1 MKRNER
7 VLEVLRQMIAV
18 DSETNTEKEIAME
31 KYLQKQLSHM
41 PGVTGGMIHIPD
53 DAHDRSVVYGLISG
67 SSKDTV
73 IFMNHHDVVGI
84 EPYGSMQSHAFVPD
98 ELLQDLLKTEKNEE
112 VLADLRSGEWL
123 VGRGACDMKG
133 GAAAQ
138 LAVFEEYAAH
148 PGKVSL
154 LYISLPD
161 EESYSAGMRMA
172 VSILQDLKTSYGL
185 SYRVLVDSEPNDKEK
200 GTLISYT
207 GSVGKLLPVVV
218 VQGKSVHIG
227 NYGQGINPLGVMA
240 HLIADTEG
248 DMSLIDTCGSEMTPP
263 PAWIY
268 LRDRKEHYDVS
279 LPQRVAACANFMM
292 YDKTPDD
299 VMYLLMKAARH
310 AVDETVKKM
319 HSKLTMP
326 VISGAELLKQAMSYP
341 GFDVF
346 YENVKNTS
354 FLALQKGE
362 STYAQE
368 TIHLIEKILHFIG
381 MTEPVVVIAFAPPY
395 YPAADSRL
403 LEDVRF
409 DGLMQAVKTV
419 ADVQFRHYFNGI
431 SDCSYCCVSPDL
443 NEKMLENNL
452 LLWGKSYQ
460 FDFSAMAHLQ
470 IPFLLLGPWGKDLH
484 ERTER
489 VHIAS
494 VSEKLPAV
502 LDKIIVYVG
511 ETAK

>member
-7 VLEVLRQMIAV
+7 VLELLRQMIAI
-18 DSETNTEKEIAME
+18 DSETNTKKEIDME
-31 KYLQKQLSHM
+31 KYLQKLLSHM
-41 PGVTGGMIHIPD
+41 QGVTCGMIHIPND
-53 DAHDRSVVYGLISG
+53 VHDRSVVYGLIPG

-73 IFMNHHDVVGI
+73 IFMNHHDVVDI
-84 EPYGSMQSHAFVPD
+84 ESYGSMQEHAFTPD
-98 ELLQDLLKTEKNEE
+98 ELLQDLLKMEKSED
-112 VLADLRSGEWL
+112 VLADLQSGEWL
-123 VGRGACDMKG
+123 VGRGSCDMKG

-148 PGKVSL
+148 PGKISL

-161 EESYSAGMRMA
+161 EESYSSGMRMA
-172 VSILQDLKTSYGL
+172 ISVLQDLKKSYGL
-185 SYRVLVDSEPNDKEK
+185 SYRVLIDSEPNDKEK

-248 DMSLIDTCGSEMTPP
+248 DMSLIDRCGSEMTPP

-299 VMYLLMKAARH
+299 MMYLLIKAASH
-310 AVDETVKKM
+310 AVEETLKKTQ
-319 HSKLTMP
+319 SSLTMK
-326 VISGAELLKQAMSYP
+326 VISGAALLKKAMSYP

-346 YENVKNTS
+346 YENVKNNS
-354 FLALQKGE
+354 FIALQQGK

-368 TIHLIEKILHFIG
+368 TIHLIETILNFIG

-395 YPAADSRL
+395 YPAADSRSL
-403 LEDVRF
+403 GNTYF
-409 DGLMQAVKTV
+409 DGLMQAVQAVT
-419 ADVQFRHYFNGI
+419 DVQFRHYFNGI

-443 NEKMLENNL
+443 NEKTLENNL

-460 FDFSAMAHLQ
+460 FDFSAMAHMQ

-494 VSEKLPAV
+494 VSEKLPIV
-502 LDKIIVYVG
+502 LDTIIAYM
-511 ETAK
+511 ENIAN